1 MPTIFLYGLFY
12 TCKES
17 KKDWITRTIKLK
29 DVDFSKH
36 PTDLKE
42 LLTIDN
48 ESQDVFNFQ
57 RSKSVETI
65 NKDTKA
71 LDRKAH
77 LFWEIPA
84 IDSKISTFMDS
95 ISSSGDARRNKGC

>member
-17 KKDWITRTIKLK
+17 KKDWITRTIELK
-29 DVDFSKH
+29 DVDFSKNH
-36 PTDLKE
+36 TDLEE
-42 LLTIDN
+42 LLIIDN
-48 ESQDVFNFQ
+48 ESHVVFNFQ
-57 RSKSVETI
+57 RSMNVEAI
-65 NKDTKA
+65 NKETKV